1 MRRRQRNHD
10 NMVRKEQEAK
20 SLELHRLADK
30 TNVFFC
36 TMNDN
41 QIKIATELYRYQSAD
56 ERYSNER
63 YVKFGFENS
72 LIYGIDDSLFYD
84 GNRCYIHSDNDL
96 TYNNGGPKHII
107 IDPFFYEIMKNYVET
122 GIKAFPEGFD
132 PDSFST
138 HYPQH

>member
-72 LIYGIDDSLFYD
+72 LIYGIDAYFTMVI
-84 GNRCYIHSDNDL
+84 GATYIA
-96 TYNNGGPKHII
+96 T
-107 IDPFFYEIMKNYVET
+107 MT
-122 GIKAFPEGFD
+122 
-132 PDSFST
+132 
-138 HYPQH
+138 